1 VSDVKGHELTN
12 TTVEVI
18 REQRVKASRVVL
30 AKARNR
36 DDLRLL
42 LDALGLNDRTSKDN
56 S

>member
-36 DDLRLL
+36 DDLHLL
-42 LDALGLNDRTSKDN
+42 LEALGLNERPRTT
-56 S
+56 